1 MKSENTES
9 GLCRMK
15 SCFGL
20 FYLEASV
27 NQTYM
32 SFILLTCLVYEMK
45 NSKETK
51 YCICM
56 CELPPGHT
64 PCIGEGEHD

>member
-1 MKSENTES
+1 MKSDNIES

-32 SFILLTCLVYEMK
+32 SFIPLTRLVYEMK
-45 NSKETK
+45 NISSKAVERLEILKRITR
-51 YCICM
+51 YYAN
-56 CELPPGHT
+56 
-64 PCIGEGEHD
+64 